1 MKKLLILIVLA
12 LAVWVGINYVRTG
25 KISLFP
31 AEVSAEQK
39 EIQDLEEELKS
50 IDKQMAEAGRAAG
63 LTGIDTSSDVSGLM
77 ERKQRI
83 QERLAELRAGAGR

>member
-1 MKKLLILIVLA
+1 MKKVLVLIVVA
-12 LAVWVGINYVRTG
+12 LAVWVGINYVKTG

-31 AEVSAEQK
+31 AELSAEQQ
-39 EIQDLEEELKS
+39 EIQDLEAELKS

-83 QERLAELRAGAGR
+83 QERLAELRARGGR